1 MPKLSG
7 SSVLITGGATG
18 IGRAVVH
25 HFVEEGARLCVL
37 CVNDE
42 QASSLRGEFG
52 AEVETVIGDVRSLA
66 DNQRAAALAV
76 ERFGGLNTF
85 IGNAGIWDFITPLEA
100 QDEEKL
106 ERVCDDIFGVNV
118 KGYAL
123 GAFACLP
130 ALRQSKGS
138 IIFTASSSSFFTG
151 GGGPLYVASKHA
163 VIGLI
168 KQLAKEV
175 APDVRVNGVAPG
187 GTITNLSGSPSSE
200 HAKSQMAEIPEIDKL
215 IEGMTPLGFAAK
227 PEDHVALYALLACPV
242 SARYVTGTTILSDG
256 GIGVG

>member
-76 ERFGGLNTF
+76 ERFGG
-85 IGNAGIWDFITPLEA
+85 
-100 QDEEKL
+100 
-106 ERVCDDIFGVNV
+106 
-118 KGYAL
+118 
-123 GAFACLP
+123 
-130 ALRQSKGS
+130 
-138 IIFTASSSSFFTG
+138 
-151 GGGPLYVASKHA
+151 
-163 VIGLI
+163 
-168 KQLAKEV
+168 
-175 APDVRVNGVAPG
+175 
-187 GTITNLSGSPSSE
+187 
-200 HAKSQMAEIPEIDKL
+200 PEIDKL